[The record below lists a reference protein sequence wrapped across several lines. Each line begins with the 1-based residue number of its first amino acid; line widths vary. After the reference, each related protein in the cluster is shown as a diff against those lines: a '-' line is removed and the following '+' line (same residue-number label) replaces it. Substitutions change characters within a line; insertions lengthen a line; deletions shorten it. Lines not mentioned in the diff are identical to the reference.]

1 MAASEDDFI
10 LEIFLNG
17 CFPKAAVKIYSYQEF
32 LHIFYISY
40 FDIGFFLRKGFGKK
54 CKHTELALNFVQKQ
68 YFSLKKTYF
77 SVISVK

>member
-17 CFPKAAVKIYSYQEF
+17 YFSKAAAKIYSFQKS

-40 FDIGFFLRKGFGKK
+40 FDVMLKEERIFMDFFLSKGFGEK

-68 YFSLKKTYF
+68 YFS
-77 SVISVK
+77 